1 MKDCEMVDI
10 AKMMQELQ
18 QARDEI
24 KLQLHL
30 ASKDAEAEWE
40 DLTTEWDKFLTRSQF
55 DKSADEVGDA
65 ARQLGLRM
73 KEAYDRMKG

>member
-1 MKDCEMVDI
+1 MVDI
-10 AKMMQELQ
+10 AKMMQDLQ
-18 QARDEI
+18 QARDEL

-30 ASKDAEAEWE
+30 ASKDAEDEWE

-73 KEAYDRMKG
+73 KEAYDRMRG